1 MNETVLTVRGNVG
14 GNVTLR
20 RAGETPVANF
30 RLGCTPSHFNRAGG
44 YWVDD
49 ETQWY
54 TVNAWR
60 RLGEHCA
67 ASLNR
72 GDPVVVHGRLSV
84 KKWVN
89 SENIEQT
96 TLEIEALSVGHD
108 LTRGTSRFT
117 KMVRSEQPAPSVPS
131 VPPVPSD
138 EGTGAEV
145 AA

>member
-14 GNVTLR
+14 GNVTVR
-20 RAGETPVANF
+20 QAGQTPVAHF
-30 RLGCTPSHFNRAGG
+30 RLGCTPSYFNRATGQ
-44 YWVDD
+44 WVDD

-89 SENIEQT
+89 NDNVEQT

-108 LTRGTSRFT
+108 LSRGTSRFT
-117 KMVRSEQPAPSVPS
+117 KAVRAEQAPSAG
-131 VPPVPSD
+131 PVGPADRS
-138 EGTGAEV
+138 GAEV